1 VQRSGPIE
9 NKGQCGIG
17 LLLEVAHDS
26 NAVKVKSV
34 LPGSPAEQSG
44 KIRAGDELHSVRGQV
59 VAGMPLASVFEM
71 VLGDEGSTL
80 ELELYHQM
88 EIHFSGPGQ
97 QLANASSLQQ
107 RLVKVELQRAYP
119 LPMCVKRY
127 KESDATESA
136 VQPGMVEMK
145 LRLHM
150 EFRSVGQEGS
160 TQRQRFINELK
171 QDLADASGA
180 DVC

>member
-1 VQRSGPIE
+1 MH
-9 NKGQCGIG
+9 KDQCGIG
-17 LLLEVAHDS
+17 LLLEVVNDS
-26 NAVKVKSV
+26 KAVKVKSV
-34 LPGSPAEQSG
+34 LPGSPAERCG

-80 ELELYHQM
+80 ELELYCQM
-88 EIHFSGPGQ
+88 EIYGLGPRQDASG
-97 QLANASSLQQ
+97 LRQ

-119 LPMCVKRY
+119 LPMCVKRCQDA
-127 KESDATESA
+127 DATESA
-136 VQPGMVEMK
+136 GHPGMVEMK
-145 LRLHM
+145 LRLLLD
-150 EFRSVGQEGS
+150 FRSVGQEGS
-160 TQRQRFINELK
+160 TQRQRFITELK